1 MDGAR
6 EAGRE
11 QAQMRTLAAAVR
23 FSAWAALP
31 QDAQRLDEGALLVA
45 EIGRPG
51 LDHGP
56 VISQLDALAAEVWEA
71 LGPDTRLLRP
81 EQTRRRRAVLRV
93 LETLHEVL
101 IVRHDLHGADD
112 DYTNPRNSFLDQ
124 ALSRRT
130 GLPIVLSVILIEVA
144 RRLGVTLEGIGL
156 PAHFMARWP
165 LPPGEGGPI
174 YVDAYHHRLVMEES
188 EMRQFI
194 LSLVTAPPHV
204 AFDPAW
210 TRALDTRQVVTR
222 MLLNLKGAYFQR
234 GETTKL
240 LEVVDRLTALRPDL
254 PEELRDRGLL
264 RLALGEPLLA
274 AADIAA
280 YLQRAPEAPE
290 RRRLQRRIESDL
302 EVRAK
307 LN

>member
-1 MDGAR
+1 
-6 EAGRE
+6 
-11 QAQMRTLAAAVR
+11 MRTVAAAVR

-31 QDAQRLDEGALLVA
+31 PEALRLDEGALLVA
-45 EIGRPG
+45 EIARPG
-51 LDHGP
+51 LDHAT
-56 VISQLDALAAEVWEA
+56 VIRQLDALAAEVWEA

-81 EQTRRRRAVLRV
+81 EQARRRRSALRV
-93 LETLHEVL
+93 LETFHEIL
-101 IVRHDLHGADD
+101 IVRHDLHGATD

-124 ALSRRT
+124 VLACRS
-130 GLPIVLSVILIEVA
+130 GLPIMLSVIFIEVA
-144 RRLGVTLEGIGL
+144 RRLGVTLEGVGL

-165 LPPGEGGPI
+165 LAPSEGGPI
-174 YVDAYHHRLVMEES
+174 YVDAYHHHLVVEEP

-194 LSLVTAPPHV
+194 LSLIKAPAQIV
-204 AFDPAW
+204 FDPAW
-210 TRALDTRQVVTR
+210 LRPLDTRQIVTR

-234 GETTKL
+234 GETALL

-280 YLQRAPEAPE
+280 YLQRAPQAPE
-290 RRRLQRRIESDL
+290 RRRLLRRIGSDL